1 MLEEEILLRQV
12 LTRNFNTHGTGPGT
26 GICLAAAA
34 IKHTIPGD
42 LNYISEEEVLTLM
55 NSDGS
60 GRVNR

>member
-1 MLEEEILLRQV
+1 MGPERALE
-12 LTRNFNTHGTGPGT
+12 FA
-26 GICLAAAA
+26 LAAAA